1 MNDYFIKKGY
11 QGNLNSQGRAMPYLD
26 DKHSSSSYQVKVYE
40 FAKRVIKNHKLESVL
55 DVGCGFGLKLKD
67 IIHPV
72 CENIVGIDTSYAINF
87 CRQEHH
93 FGKWLED
100 NVDKPTLN
108 LNKRFDLIISSDVI
122 EHLTDPDKLLAY
134 IKNYSHNNTHV
145 IISTTE
151 RDLTRGKMSL
161 GPPANL
167 AHVREWN
174 LSEFREYISSRGFK
188 IIKHFLVGER
198 GQSLIEIIKK
208 LLLFRPLV
216 KCQVIYCK
224 IEP

>member
-11 QGNLNSQGRAMPYLD
+11 QCNLDSQGHAIPYLD
-26 DKHSSSSYQVKVYE
+26 DKYSSSSYQVKVYE
-40 FAKRVIKNHKLESVL
+40 FAKRVIKNHKVKSVL
-55 DVGCGFGLKLKD
+55 DVGCGFGLKLKQ
-67 IIHPV
+67 IIYPV
-72 CENIVGIDTSYAINF
+72 CNDIVGIDTKHAADF
-87 CRQEHH
+87 CRKEYN

-100 NVDKPTLN
+100 DIEKPSLK
-108 LNKRFDLIISSDVI
+108 LNKKFDLVISSDVI
-122 EHLTDPDKLLAY
+122 EHLVDPDRLLSY
-134 IKNYSHNNTHV
+134 IKKFCHKNTHI

-151 RDLTRGKMSL
+151 RDLTRGKKSF
-161 GPPANL
+161 GPPSNL

-174 LSEFREYISSRGFK
+174 MLELEKYISSKGFK
-188 IIKHFLVGER
+188 IIKHFLIGER

-208 LLLFRPLV
+208 LALFRPLK

>member
-11 QGNLNSQGRAMPYLD
+11 QCNLDSQGRAIPYVE
-26 DKHSSSSYQVKVYE
+26 DKYCSSSYQVKVYT
-40 FAKRVIKNHKLESVL
+40 FAKRVIKNHKLKSVL
-55 DVGCGFGLKLKD
+55 DVGCGFGLKLKQ

-72 CENIVGIDTSYAINF
+72 CENIVGIDTSHAINF

-100 NVDKPTLN
+100 DIENPSLN
-108 LNKRFDLIISSDVI
+108 LNKRFDLIISSDVV
-122 EHLTDPDKLLAY
+122 EHLENPDKLLAY

-145 IISTTE
+145 IISTPE
-151 RDLTRGKMSL
+151 RDITRGKNSL

-174 LSEFREYISSRGFK
+174 ISEFREYISSRGFK
-188 IIKHFLVGER
+188 IIKHFLVRES
-198 GQSLIEIIKK
+198 GQTLIEIIKK
-208 LLLFRPLV
+208 LLLFRPLK